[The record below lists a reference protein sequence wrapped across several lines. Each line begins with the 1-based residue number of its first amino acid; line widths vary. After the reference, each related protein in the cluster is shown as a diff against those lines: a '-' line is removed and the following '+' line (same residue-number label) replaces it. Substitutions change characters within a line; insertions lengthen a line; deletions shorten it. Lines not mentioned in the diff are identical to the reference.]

1 MGSLDISV
9 KRFNIRRLSV
19 LTVAAGVLQINWNL
33 KVIKFEEYK
42 HNIILKT
49 IFFNKLRISF
59 TLYSVGYYLSTTCLL
74 LVYYLVTTCLL
85 AKWTSDYRLQ
95 VINNDILFP
104 QILTIFKIY
113 FLIFLPEFL
122 FSPLEIPHVD
132 HYCPRPGG
140 RRGQIHI

>member
-49 IFFNKLRISF
+49 IFFFNKLRISF

-74 LVYYLVTTCLL
+74 LGYYLS
-85 AKWTSDYRLQ
+85 TSKMDIRL
-95 VINNDILFP
+95 
-104 QILTIFKIY
+104 
-113 FLIFLPEFL
+113 
-122 FSPLEIPHVD
+122 
-132 HYCPRPGG
+132 
-140 RRGQIHI
+140 